1 MLSKSLPISSL
12 VALLSLAGF
21 SPLISFWF
29 VRVFFWFANF
39 FFLFCFQ
46 KNFST
51 GRAVDACFCFIIIII
66 IIVLGGFV
74 NIFSVFE
81 VM

>member
-29 VRVFFWFANF
+29 VRVFFGLLIF
-39 FFLFCFQ
+39 FSYFVFKRTSAPAELLMPVFVLLLSLLLLF
-46 KNFST
+46 
-51 GRAVDACFCFIIIII
+51 
-66 IIVLGGFV
+66 LGGL
-74 NIFSVFE
+74 
-81 VM
+81 